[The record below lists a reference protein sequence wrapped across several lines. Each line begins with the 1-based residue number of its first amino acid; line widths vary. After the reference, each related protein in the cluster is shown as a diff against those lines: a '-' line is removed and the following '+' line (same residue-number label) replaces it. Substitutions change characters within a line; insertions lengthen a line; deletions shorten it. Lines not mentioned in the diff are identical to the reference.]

1 MFKKI
6 LPIFFVTLLAL
17 ILIGIKVYPT
27 LKSKYMAEENAIN
40 KDAGSPAKENTQHID
55 KVKEP
60 EFPFAMKAEEDFA
73 RKYPKQFEI
82 VKKMY
87 YSWDYIRNAQGVFEY
102 GYESKGEMAH
112 ITFYLDLVKKR
123 NKADYVKAKSG
134 KVVEEINLL
143 YKDGIAI
150 RQKPNQNLFT
160 KDTDMNKQNHY
171 LSLFNDVVIN
181 SEWFMLIYNNYPDWS
196 FKEGNQFGMPVYQIE
211 GEITNSTSEVLA
223 GPFTMTVSKETGAL
237 LDLKAYGNSKE
248 AILTLDLKEISIN
261 KGIGEGIF
269 QLDTSGGKE
278 VSNHD
283 FNISGIENYQE
294 KSGGDGP

>member
-27 LKSKYMAEENAIN
+27 LKSKYMAEENAIS
-40 KDAGSPAKENTQHID
+40 KDDGSPAKENTQHID
-55 KVKEP
+55 PVKES

-73 RKYPKQFEI
+73 RKYPAQFEI

-87 YSWDYIRNAQGVFEY
+87 FSWDYIRNAQGVFEY
-102 GYESKGEMAH
+102 GDESRGEVAH
-112 ITFYLDLVKKR
+112 ITFYLDLAKMS
-123 NKADYVKAKSG
+123 NKADYKKTRNG
-134 KVVEEINLL
+134 KEVEEINLL

-150 RQKPNQNLFT
+150 RQKPDQGLFNR
-160 KDTDMNKQNHY
+160 DSDRNKQNHY

-223 GPFTMTVSKETGAL
+223 GPFSMTVSKETGAL

-248 AILTLDLKEISIN
+248 SIVFLDLKAISIN
-261 KGIGEGIF
+261 KGIEEGIF
-269 QLDTSGGKE
+269 QLDTSGKKE
-278 VSNHD
+278 VSNLD
-283 FNISGIENYQE
+283 FNVSGIENYQE

>member
-27 LKSKYMAEENAIN
+27 LKSKYMAEENVIS

-55 KVKEP
+55 QVKES

-73 RKYPKQFEI
+73 RKYPTQFEI

-87 YSWDYIRNAQGVFEY
+87 FSWDYIRNAQGVFEY
-102 GYESKGEMAH
+102 GDESKGEVAH
-112 ITFYLDLVKKR
+112 ITFHLDLAKMS
-123 NKADYVKAKSG
+123 NKADYVKTKNG

-150 RQKPNQNLFT
+150 RQKPNQGLFT

-181 SEWFMLIYNNYPDWS
+181 SEWYTLIYNNYPDWS
-196 FKEGNQFGMPVYQIE
+196 YKEGNQFGMPVYQIE
-211 GEITNSTSEVLA
+211 GVIANSTSESLA

-248 AILTLDLKEISIN
+248 AILTLNLKEISIN
-261 KGIGEGIF
+261 KGIEDGIF
-269 QLDTSGGKE
+269 QLDTSGGQE
-278 VSNHD
+278 VSNLD